1 MYDENKMPLTP
12 DPAAPAPEQEPDE
25 VVSWYVRPDEG
36 QEITGCYVQPG
47 PMPAA
52 AAPKAVRQEK
62 RRSRKGLWTFLVI
75 LAVLVGVVL
84 GVAIVSAL
92 RGGNTDG
99 YGDDFD
105 DGDHDASSIVDI
117 FQSDVP
123 TIPRADTDPDLRFY
137 CEKAGEEKL
146 TIQQV
151 YQQVNPATVLVLT
164 DLGEKAS
171 VGTGVILTADGYIV
185 TNAHVIAGGQN
196 ALVALYNGDRYEA
209 ELVGFSSTEDLALLK
224 AVNASGLPTAPLGDS
239 EECQVGDTVYAIGN
253 PLGVELRGTLTDGIV
268 SAINRDVDVDGV
280 TMTLIQTNAALN
292 NGNSGGPL
300 INQYGQVIGI
310 NVMKMGMDRWS
321 TASVEG
327 LGFAIPIASSAYI
340 VNDIL
345 HCGEVQGEPV
355 LGISVDRTPAYLPD
369 GRQAARVY
377 TVDLNGPGD
386 KAGLEVD
393 DLIYEADGVRVETS
407 NDLLRVRHRH
417 AAGEEMILKVCR
429 GGEYLTVSVTL
440 EAKK

>member
-1 MYDENKMPLTP
+1 
-12 DPAAPAPEQEPDE
+12 
-25 VVSWYVRPDEG
+25 
-36 QEITGCYVQPG
+36 
-47 PMPAA
+47 MPAA

-146 TIQQV
+146 TIQQI

-185 TNAHVIAGGQN
+185 TNAHVVAGADKVQVACADNRGPLRGGAGGLQQHGGSG
-196 ALVALYNGDRYEA
+196 AA
-209 ELVGFSSTEDLALLK
+209 EGGERLRPAHC
-224 AVNASGLPTAPLGDS
+224 AP
-239 EECQVGDTVYAIGN
+239 
-253 PLGVELRGTLTDGIV
+253 
-268 SAINRDVDVDGV
+268 
-280 TMTLIQTNAALN
+280 
-292 NGNSGGPL
+292 
-300 INQYGQVIGI
+300 
-310 NVMKMGMDRWS
+310 
-321 TASVEG
+321 
-327 LGFAIPIASSAYI
+327 
-340 VNDIL
+340 
-345 HCGEVQGEPV
+345 
-355 LGISVDRTPAYLPD
+355 
-369 GRQAARVY
+369 GRQ
-377 TVDLNGPGD
+377 
-386 KAGLEVD
+386 
-393 DLIYEADGVRVETS
+393 
-407 NDLLRVRHRH
+407 
-417 AAGEEMILKVCR
+417 
-429 GGEYLTVSVTL
+429 
-440 EAKK
+440 